1 MTFFIFVSIVV
12 IHLLVYSIPPI
23 FGSFLDKNKQVLLNY
38 TFLGVLFTIIQ
49 IFDSLYSLSY
59 DGGLILNGGDIAY
72 SALIFATVYL
82 IVSQSDPKVV
92 RHLIYIFIVN
102 SAFLFALF
110 GYISSIKNSIYLI
123 NYNITDVLLEFSF
136 LSLLFTLF
144 LFSSE
149 IILILFLIKQ
159 FTKRFE
165 SQLLVTISLGVIY
178 YLVIILDGILYP
190 IGINIIF
197 DGNLSITNGVLAKV
211 IFGAGFSTILVLLLI
226 IRPGDLSNFISSKIS
241 ILDYFLPLNRKSMK
255 AQLVDAEVKIKQLE
269 KIIPICASCKKIRDD
284 DGYWNQLESF
294 MTKHKDIVFTHGS
307 CPDCTKKILDE
318 IEEDN
323 DQAK

>member
-1 MTFFIFVSIVV
+1 MTFIIFASIII
-12 IHLLVYSIPPI
+12 IHLLIYSIPPI
-23 FGSFLDKNKQVLLNY
+23 FGSFLDKNNQVLLNY

-59 DGGLILNGGDIAY
+59 DGELILNGGDIAY
-72 SALIFATVYL
+72 SALIFAALYL
-82 IVSQSDPKVV
+82 IVSHSDPKVV

-136 LSLLFTLF
+136 LSLLFSLI

-149 IILILFLIKQ
+149 IIFILFLIKQ
-159 FTKRFE
+159 ITKRFD
-165 SQLLVTISLGVIY
+165 SKLLVTLSLGVIY

-197 DGNLSITNGVLAKV
+197 DGNLSITNGILAKV
-211 IFGAGFSTILVLLLI
+211 IFGAGFSVILVVLLI
-226 IRPGDLSNFISSKIS
+226 FRPGDLSRFISAKIS
-241 ILDYFLPLNRKSMK
+241 ILDYILPLNRKSVK
-255 AQLVDAEVKIKQLE
+255 AQLVDAKEKIQQLE

-284 DGYWNQLESF
+284 EGYWNQLESF
-294 MTKHKDIVFTHGS
+294 MTKHRDMTFTHSS
-307 CPDCTKKILDE
+307 CPDCTKKVMDDI
-318 IEEDN
+318 
-323 DQAK
+323 AG